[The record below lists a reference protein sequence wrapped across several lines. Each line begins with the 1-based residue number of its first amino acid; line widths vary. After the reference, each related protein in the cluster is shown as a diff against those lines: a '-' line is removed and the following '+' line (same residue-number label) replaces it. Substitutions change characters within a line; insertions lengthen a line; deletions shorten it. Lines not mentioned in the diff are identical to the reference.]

1 MDKERRP
8 GNEGWECAE
17 INFQRYTVVPWC
29 CLRSCITMAKLAY
42 ASIYQWTNP
51 SLVYTYILCIAPF
64 GTELRCS
71 LLASV
76 QMLSTCPRHLVPIH
90 EASSVA
96 QVFSTP
102 CIQLSRSGVASGF
115 RRFIV
120 LNILWCSLWVFWT
133 GAYMYIHLRYETAN
147 LTIERLRAALDYL
160 NLRWNSIYNYNLSL
174 YCHWTAA
181 ITARGQGHHT
191 GQEHPRAQNTA
202 MSLKFGLSLSV
213 DWKWG
218 QVRCI
223 EVG

>member
-17 INFQRYTVVPWC
+17 INLQRYTVVPWC
-29 CLRSCITMAKLAY
+29 CLRSCITIRSQIGRRKHVPMDQ
-42 ASIYQWTNP
+42 SIA
-51 SLVYTYILCIAPF
+51 CIYC
-64 GTELRCS
+64 LRCS

-102 CIQLSRSGVASGF
+102 CIQLLRSGVASGF
-115 RRFIV
+115 RRFIF
-120 LNILWCSLWVFWT
+120 LNILWCSLWFFFLNRCIHV
-133 GAYMYIHLRYETAN
+133 YMYIHLRYETAN